1 MQKLLSKLQQKSKS
15 IIKEKYYLKKIQTTL
30 ICLLSVFV
38 ISLAG
43 NAAAYN
49 ASFTHSAYLMDT
61 APIID
66 GQYTAAEYSTSASI
80 PFGLNGVSRNGWTM
94 SPVVYAT
101 FCIETWDTTNDAGDY
116 WVITFDS
123 TAAGAETPPNGGTAP
138 QVDDFKLVVTGHDS
152 PTVQWYK
159 GTGTAWA
166 TITPT
171 GFTDPAV
178 FQQAQSLSA
187 SPMYATPHYIWEM
200 HIDKTNIAGLGI
212 APMGYNWA
220 SYVAYYDAHAG
231 GYGLQSWPPSPAS
244 DTNPNSWGYVPY
256 VFEAAPEG
264 FTFGILLV
272 LSSVAVIAGAVLI
285 RKQSLPKIVTA

>member
-1 MQKLLSKLQQKSKS
+1 MKKNRIAIVCILS
-15 IIKEKYYLKKIQTTL
+15 I
-30 ICLLSVFV
+30 FV
-38 ISLAG
+38 LALAG

-49 ASFTHSAYLMDT
+49 AAFTHSCYLSET
-61 APIID
+61 APTIN
-66 GQYTAAEYSTSASI
+66 GQYTAAEWAAGASI
-80 PFGLNGVSRNGWTM
+80 PFGINGVSRNSWTM
-94 SPVVYAT
+94 SPVVFAS

-123 TAAGAETPPNGGTAP
+123 TAEGAETPPNGGTAP
-138 QVDDFKLVVTGHDS
+138 QTNDYKLVVTGHTS

-159 GTGTAWA
+159 GNGTGW
-166 TITPT
+166 TPVT
-171 GFTDPAV
+171 PAGFTDPAV

-200 HIDKTNIAGLGI
+200 HVDKTNTAGLGTV
-212 APMGYNWA
+212 PMGYNWA

-264 FTFGILLV
+264 FTFGIIVL
-272 LSSVAVIAGAVLI
+272 LSSIAVVAGAVLV
-285 RKQSLPKIVTA
+285 RKHTLPKIVAI

>member
-1 MQKLLSKLQQKSKS
+1 
-15 IIKEKYYLKKIQTTL
+15 LKKNRIA
-30 ICLLSVFV
+30 IVCILSIFV
-38 ISLAG
+38 LALAG

-49 ASFTHSAYLMDT
+49 AAFTHSCYLAET
-61 APIID
+61 APTIN
-66 GQYTAAEYSTSASI
+66 GQYTTAEWAGGASI
-80 PFGLNGVSRNGWTM
+80 PFGTNGVSRNAWTM
-94 SPVVYAT
+94 SPVVYAS
-101 FCIETWDTTNDAGDY
+101 FCIETWDTTNNAGDY

-138 QVDDFKLVVTGHDS
+138 QVDDFKIVVTGHDT

-166 TITPT
+166 PITPV

-178 FQQAQSLSA
+178 FQQVQSLSA

-212 APMGYNWA
+212 AAMGYNWA
-220 SYVAYYDAHAG
+220 SYIAYYDANPG
-231 GYGLQSWPPSPAS
+231 GYGLQSWPPSPAV

-264 FTFGILLV
+264 FTFGFIV
-272 LSSVAVIAGAVLI
+272 MLSSIAVVASAVLL
-285 RKQSLPKIVTA
+285 RKRNLPRIAI